1 MEPIARHL
9 LNVSEQTPKPESAP
23 TAPVSQTAIR
33 TLWARMTEI
42 YGHRWS
48 ATFGESTEG
57 NSAADTWA
65 KGLAGITPA
74 QLADGLKACITSSD
88 PWPPTLPEFRA
99 MCVGVPSLVTIRA
112 EINGKGERT
121 PFAIL
126 VWQRLDAYQFRM
138 VSAKDAERML
148 RDAYE
153 DAREFVMRGGAL
165 PAVAP
170 AIESEE
176 KEFKPVSDDIAKKH
190 MLDLRRELYGNKG
203 NDDYIAKA
211 DSTF

>member
-9 LNVSEQTPKPESAP
+9 SNVYEQTLKPESVP
-23 TAPVSQTAIR
+23 TAPASPTAIR

-48 ATFGESTEG
+48 ATFGESTDG

-65 KGLAGITPA
+65 KGLAGITGV
-74 QLADGLKACITSSD
+74 QLADGLKACIASSE

-99 MCVGVPSLVTIRA
+99 MCLGIPSLISVRA
-112 EINGKGERT
+112 EINGKGDRT

-126 VWQRLDAYQFRM
+126 VWQRLDSYQYRQ
-138 VSAKDAERML
+138 VSAKDSERML
-148 RDAYE
+148 VGAYE

-165 PAVAP
+165 PEVVA
-170 AIESEE
+170 AIEQDE
-176 KEFKPVSDDIAKKH
+176 KEFNPVPDEIAKKY
-190 MLDLRRELYGNKG
+190 MLDLKKELYGNSG
-203 NDDYIAKA
+203 D
-211 DSTF
+211 